1 MALASLALLLILAGY
16 AVLCA
21 VQPFAPCRKCSGTGI
36 RQAPRKRIGKRF
48 LVKLCRRCRGQR
60 YRLRTG
66 RRLLNTGRDIH
77 RAGTRRPHRSDSDRE
92 FTSWP

>member
-1 MALASLALLLILAGY
+1 MALASLAIFLISAGY

-21 VQPFAPCRKCSGTGI
+21 VQPFARCRKCSGTGV
-36 RQAPRKRIGKRF
+36 RPARRT
-48 LVKLCRRCRGQR
+48 VKLCRRCHGHR

-77 RAGTRRPHRSDSDRE
+77 RAGTRPHPHHRDRE
-92 FTSWP
+92 FPTWP